1 VGHGRLHLDHP
12 PKGVFDLM
20 KIVGVPAG
28 DGVGPVVGK
37 VPAFT
42 FPPSRMSTNPDLA
55 VKGKSA
61 VEVAVYDLGW
71 VCSARA

>member
-1 VGHGRLHLDHP
+1 
-12 PKGVFDLM
+12 M

-55 VKGKSA
+55 VKGKSLA
-61 VEVAVYDLGW
+61 E
-71 VCSARA
+71 SAETVTRPEGTNEI